1 MARPENLTRRC
12 GAAEEVREVLKISL
26 CSLRSLRL
34 KFLRRL
40 IQPRTSGT
48 EGRSAFRRLLEAS
61 AFLDGFAVKLAPE
74 TGAIQALVRLTQY
87 VNSRF
92 KQSVT
97 ALSMVA
103 PLPPSISL
111 RSLRSLRLKKTNYS
125 QRPYFILLICVS
137 RSWTRWKFMYSDR
150 SFMVLSNIWFIL
162 AC

>member
-12 GAAEEVREVLKISL
+12 GGAEEVREVLKI
-26 CSLRSLRL
+26 SLRSLRL

-40 IQPRTSGT
+40 IPPRSSGT

-111 RSLRSLRLKKTNYS
+111 RTLRSLRLKKTNYS